1 MGFWG
6 KFMIWVQSCP
16 PSLEMKRGVE
26 LLYWISTTMTWL
38 FPEIA
43 MLLVRTGYK
52 SILLANVKAC
62 PSLTDLY
69 RPFCPEAYMMEPSLL
84 YLAKV
89 MVELYEI
96 SDNGVV

>member
-1 MGFWG
+1 M
-6 KFMIWVQSCP
+6 
-16 PSLEMKRGVE
+16 GVE
-26 LLYWISTTMTWL
+26 LLYCNSTKMTWL

-52 SILLANVKAC
+52 SMLLASVKVE

-69 RPFCPEAYMMEPSLL
+69 RPFCPEAYMMLPSLL

-89 MVELYEI
+89 MVGGA
-96 SDNGVV
+96 DN